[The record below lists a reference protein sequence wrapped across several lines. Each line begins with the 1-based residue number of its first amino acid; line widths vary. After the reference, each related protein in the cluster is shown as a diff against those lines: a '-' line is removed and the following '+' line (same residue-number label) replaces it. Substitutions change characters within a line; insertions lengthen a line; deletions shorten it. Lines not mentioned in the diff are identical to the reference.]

1 MSDYGDDGGYGGGGG
16 GGGGVS
22 KWTASTPQNQEETQS
37 LDFLLPE
44 SVKDFVFD
52 LHDAMRRAKRVD
64 ELETL
69 YNTTFKAVTDAYFKG
84 STWPEAEVI
93 ANQCSND
100 ELFLCFYRE
109 LRNRHMFATTNVQMP
124 DYLQSWEN
132 YCRLFDAL
140 LDCRDTNFVITDGWA
155 FDLVHEFVYQ
165 FQSFCQLRAQQRRGE
180 AEDLEDAWAV
190 QNVIG
195 YLHGLIKVS
204 NIMPI
209 LEAKK
214 RPAANDAAVPAA
226 PSQLHQMTGYFA
238 IIGMSRLQCLLGDY
252 YECIKVLEAIDIT
265 DKNEVFAGNMLAFVT
280 VHQHAGLAFLML
292 KRYKDAA
299 RILNE
304 ALVHVGRASRSGQLQ
319 RSGYQDEVP
328 KTADKMM
335 ALMAIA
341 TSLAPGAKVDEQMQ
355 SKMQDTHRDK
365 LAKMAAGDEQAFRD
379 LFSWASPKFVCSVG
393 SREFYDLQTQLF
405 MEEVKQQILFPQIR
419 SYLKLYTTIGLEKI
433 ARFNDLNEEQFSAQL
448 VSMKHKLTQ
457 MDWGMSGE
465 TSLLDGKPGFAMDF
479 NYFVEDNTV
488 VIDEADVREQQG
500 YEKYFMSQIAKC
512 ENVTSQVSQVAM

>member
-1 MSDYGDDGGYGGGGG
+1 
-16 GGGGVS
+16 
-22 KWTASTPQNQEETQS
+22 T
-37 LDFLLPE
+37 
-44 SVKDFVFD
+44 
-52 LHDAMRRAKRVD
+52 
-64 ELETL
+64 
-69 YNTTFKAVTDAYFKG
+69 
-84 STWPEAEVI
+84 TWPEADVI

-109 LRNRHMFATTNVQMP
+109 LRNRHMFANTNVQLP
-124 DYLQSWEN
+124 DYLLSWEN

-140 LDCRDTNFVITDGWA
+140 LDCRDTNFVITEEWA

-165 FQSFCQLRAQQRRGE
+165 FQSFCQMRGQRRQDTE
-180 AEDLEDAWAV
+180 EPEDAWAV

-214 RPAANDAAVPAA
+214 TPAANVAVPAA
-226 PSQLHQMTGYFA
+226 PSQLHQMAGYFA
-238 IIGMSRLQCLLGDY
+238 IVGMSRLQCLLGDY

-265 DKNEVFAGNMLAFVT
+265 DKNELFAGNMLAFVT
-280 VHQHAGLAFLML
+280 VHHHAGLAFLML
-292 KRYKDAA
+292 RRYKDAA

-304 ALVHVGRASRSGQLQ
+304 ALVHVGRANRSGQLQ

-365 LAKMAAGDEQAFRD
+365 MSKMAKGDEQAFRD

-393 SREFYDLQTQLF
+393 SREFYDLQARQLC
-405 MEEVKQQILFPQIR
+405 
-419 SYLKLYTTIGLEKI
+419 
-433 ARFNDLNEEQFSAQL
+433 
-448 VSMKHKLTQ
+448 
-457 MDWGMSGE
+457 MD
-465 TSLLDGKPGFAMDF
+465 
-479 NYFVEDNTV
+479 
-488 VIDEADVREQQG
+488 
-500 YEKYFMSQIAKC
+500 
-512 ENVTSQVSQVAM
+512 